1 MTAAPQPLP
10 PAERTVG
17 QLIGEAIRLYG
28 RRFLRAAL
36 TIGVPVALL
45 DVIAAQFDRPQS
57 YGVAVV
63 GGAVLVTASWVA
75 ACLLALD
82 VQWERRRAAVAYG
95 LGVLL
100 FLPFPFLASIFVL
113 PGLAWF
119 AFVGLSIPVLLVEGG
134 GVRDALR
141 RSIRLARA
149 DAAHAIGAL
158 AALAIV
164 YFLARFGLAVLL
176 RGQGEQTEAIAAFL
190 SDTVVSPVLFLG
202 AALLYVDQS
211 ARVVDS
217 AAPQTTRVRRTK
229 NRADLHPADDAHGPG
244 RPDAQVEP

>member
-1 MTAAPQPLP
+1 MSVAPQPLP

-17 QLIGEAIRLYG
+17 QLIGETIRLYG
-28 RRFLRAAL
+28 RRFVRIAL
-36 TIGVPVALL
+36 TVGVPVALL
-45 DVIAAQFDRPQS
+45 DVIAAQFDRPAS
-57 YGVAVV
+57 YAVAVV
-63 GGAVLVTASWVA
+63 GGAILVTASYVA
-75 ACLLALD
+75 ACLVALD
-82 VQWERRRAAVAYG
+82 PPWEPRRVAVAYG
-95 LGVLL
+95 LGALL

-119 AFVGLSIPVLLVEGG
+119 AFVGLSVPVLLVEGG
-134 GVRDALR
+134 SARAALR

-149 DAAHAIGAL
+149 DVVHAVGAL

-176 RGQGEQTEAIAAFL
+176 RGQGEQTEVIAAFL

-202 AALLYVDQS
+202 AALLYVDQA

-217 AAPQTTRVRRTK
+217 GPATTTRVRRTK
-229 NRADLHPADDAHGPG
+229 NGADLHPADDAHGAG